1 MPQRIYC
8 INLPTR
14 GCGPPLKINRMKNFA
29 IFVLVFWVI
38 AVTLGQLF
46 NLNPNQIDL
55 NAILSSINA
64 KHWLGADDLGRDILA
79 RILEGVQ
86 VSFVVAI
93 IVTVITMTIGI
104 FIGLLAGFYGGRVD
118 AILMKITDI
127 FLAFP
132 GILLAIAFAAVLG
145 AGIGNLILALCVT
158 GWVSYARLAR
168 GQTLALRNRQHVLA
182 AESLGASVPRILIKH
197 ILPLLG
203 SILIVEATYSLASV
217 MIAEASLSFLGLGIQ
232 APQASWGAMLRDGV
246 RYMLVA
252 PHYVLAVGLSLMSL
266 ILAINLGGD
275 YLRDKLDVRV
285 E

>member
-1 MPQRIYC
+1 
-8 INLPTR
+8 
-14 GCGPPLKINRMKNFA
+14 MKKFA
-29 IFVLVFWVI
+29 ITVLSFWLLAVLLGRVFNV
-38 AVTLGQLF
+38 
-46 NLNPNQIDL
+46 NPNQIDL
-55 NAILSSINA
+55 NVILSGINA
-64 KHWLGADDLGRDILA
+64 QHWLGTDDLGRDILA
-79 RILEGVQ
+79 RVLRGVE
-86 VSFVVAI
+86 VSLTVAI
-93 IVTVITMTIGI
+93 VVTIITMAIGVSV
-104 FIGLLAGFYGGRVD
+104 GLVAGFYGGNVD
-118 AILMKITDI
+118 ATLMKITDI

-145 AGIGNLILALCVT
+145 AGLGNLIMALCIT

-168 GQTLALRNRQHVLA
+168 GQTLSLRNRQHVVA

-203 SILIVEATYSLASV
+203 SILMVEATYSLASV

-252 PHYVLAVGLSLMSL
+252 PHYVLVVGLSLMSL

-275 YLRDKLDVRV
+275 YLRDKMDVRV